1 MEMLLT
7 NKNEEFIKSYSHTKF
22 EKIISTMIKIKA
34 ILQKNNTDKD
44 IIKELDWVVENI
56 INKTLFDIDFST
68 NKDDLILNLQQKNY
82 ELQEYFRLIELY
94 TTNDRPSKNLRSKNT
109 ELSYSLKRERRCKV
123 NTANQNCTQLG
134 QKIQIKG
141 IHDVNEINELS
152 MLPLIDLKV
161 KKNNLENG
169 TNDQD
174 DLNRFI
180 LVGPKVKSSKS
191 TKENTVEAD
200 NIEETKMKEIIP
212 ITNTSNSLK
221 QYHKE
226 VIYNTIDFDIFSFC
240 SEVGRENVAPLIYK
254 RTIEPLKLHI
264 DPTTLSNFINEIIL
278 GYNQNNPYH
287 NEIHAADVCQTLY
300 SWLNQPIQSEESEKN
315 ERLFNIS
322 NFEFSSLDIFSI
334 YTAAI
339 IHDFKHTGFNNS
351 YYINTNNELAIL
363 YNDKSVLENMH
374 IAQTFKVILKPE
386 NNILAKFS
394 LSEYKDVRK
403 RLIEAVLATD
413 MSYHNKIVSG
423 LKQKMDN
430 MDVNDGKN
438 VGKLVNLGGNKES
451 VSNDQQ
457 ELINFFLHSADI
469 SHNTKEW
476 KISEVWSKN
485 VYDEFFNQ
493 GDYELE
499 HGLTISNFCDR
510 RTTVIPKDQVGFINF
525 IITPNFDLLLRIFP
539 NLKKLKENIENNKTI
554 WKSKF

>member
-1 MEMLLT
+1 
-7 NKNEEFIKSYSHTKF
+7 
-22 EKIISTMIKIKA
+22 
-34 ILQKNNTDKD
+34 
-44 IIKELDWVVENI
+44 
-56 INKTLFDIDFST
+56 
-68 NKDDLILNLQQKNY
+68 
-82 ELQEYFRLIELY
+82 
-94 TTNDRPSKNLRSKNT
+94 
-109 ELSYSLKRERRCKV
+109 
-123 NTANQNCTQLG
+123 
-134 QKIQIKG
+134 
-141 IHDVNEINELS
+141 
-152 MLPLIDLKV
+152 
-161 KKNNLENG
+161 
-169 TNDQD
+169 
-174 DLNRFI
+174 
-180 LVGPKVKSSKS
+180 
-191 TKENTVEAD
+191 
-200 NIEETKMKEIIP
+200 
-212 ITNTSNSLK
+212 
-221 QYHKE
+221 
-226 VIYNTIDFDIFSFC
+226 
-240 SEVGRENVAPLIYK
+240 
-254 RTIEPLKLHI
+254 
-264 DPTTLSNFINEIIL
+264 
-278 GYNQNNPYH
+278 
-287 NEIHAADVCQTLY
+287 
-300 SWLNQPIQSEESEKN
+300 
-315 ERLFNIS
+315 
-322 NFEFSSLDIFSI
+322 
-334 YTAAI
+334 
-339 IHDFKHTGFNNS
+339 
-351 YYINTNNELAIL
+351 
-363 YNDKSVLENMH
+363 MH